1 MRHRNRKGKLSR
13 PTGARK
19 SLVRNLMINL
29 IEHESI
35 RTTEAKAKALRP
47 LIEKM
52 ITLGKKGGQHE
63 RRLAFSKIG
72 KKEAVHKLFEEIA
85 PRYKERSG
93 GYTRIVR
100 DGQRMGDGSWMAY
113 IMLVGENETSE
124 PEASSADSDA
134 PEQPQVVVPD
144 ED

>member
-19 SLVRNLMINL
+19 SLIRNLMINL

-52 ITLGKKGGQHE
+52 VSLGKKGGQHE
-63 RRLAFSKIG
+63 RRLVFSKIG

-85 PRYKERSG
+85 PRFQERSG

-113 IMLVGENETSE
+113 IMFVGENESSE
-124 PEASSADSDA
+124 PEETSADSDA
-134 PEQPQVVVPD
+134 PEQPQVVVPE